1 MDNQSFSV
9 LDKTMTT
16 TLTLELPE
24 GLELNEQALKMILA
38 IRLYEGGQ
46 CSLGQAAIVAG
57 ISKRAFIETMGMFG
71 GSVFAGYTVEDL
83 KHDLKYA

>member
-1 MDNQSFSV
+1 
-9 LDKTMTT
+9 MTT

-24 GLELNEQALKMILA
+24 GFEFNDEALKMILA

-46 CSLGQAAIVAG
+46 CSLGQAATVAG

-71 GSVFAGYTVEDL
+71 GSVFSGYTVDDL
-83 KHDLKYA
+83 THDLKYA